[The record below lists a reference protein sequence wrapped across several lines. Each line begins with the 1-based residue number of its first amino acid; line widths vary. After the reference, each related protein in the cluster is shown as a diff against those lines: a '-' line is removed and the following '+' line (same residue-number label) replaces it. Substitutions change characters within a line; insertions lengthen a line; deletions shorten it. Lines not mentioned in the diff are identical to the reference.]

1 LKSYIIKIILF
12 FFLVL
17 SVFLSNI
24 IFEKYQVYINSK
36 ISNIAPLALKK
47 YYYKYRSK
55 NNDFPHLK
63 LIIPD
68 AGYDELKKNR
78 LTALHNENGKSL
90 LTKSIRKYVDS
101 KLIYN
106 GKVYNAKIRLKGLMK
121 GHWQDP
127 IKWSFKVKLKEGR
140 IFGLKKFGMMN
151 PVQRG
156 CINEWIFH
164 QFNYELNNKYL
175 KYEFIELSI
184 NDMFLGNYALEE
196 AFDTSKDFLKNED
209 VILKF
214 KLDEYYNKLRFD
226 SLPDCIEKYDYLHIP
241 ECLYE
246 KLEIVSYGNPDSL
259 EFNLAANLLSDFRFG
274 KLKTHQVFDI
284 KKLANYLSVTT
295 IMGNQHPLYLH
306 NVRILFNSKTKLLEL
321 IPYDLE
327 RYHLLSD
334 KEDYE
339 KFLPWKESRFMN
351 KFLKQMISD
360 SVFKKEYIK
369 VLSNV
374 VNSNLIELFFEKHR
388 KEVSTIRK
396 KLSSNCVE
404 LKIKLEDAMLL
415 NKTFIK
421 NNLFSK

>member
-1 LKSYIIKIILF
+1 MKSYIIKIVLF
-12 FFLVL
+12 LLLVI

-24 IFEKYQVYINSK
+24 IYEKYQVYINSK

-47 YYYKYRSK
+47 YYYKYRPK

-63 LIIPD
+63 IIIPNE
-68 AGYDELKKNR
+68 GYDELKKNR
-78 LTALHNENGKSL
+78 ISALINENGKSL

-101 KLIYN
+101 KLIYK
-106 GKVYNAKIRLKGLMK
+106 GKVCDAKIRLKGLMK

-140 IFGLKKFGMMN
+140 IFGLKKFGIMN

-164 QFNYELNNKYL
+164 KFNYELNNKYL

-184 NDMFLGNYALEE
+184 NDMFLGNYVLEE
-196 AFDTSKDFLKNED
+196 AFDTSKDSLKNED

-214 KLDEYYNKLRFD
+214 NLDDYFNKLRFD
-226 SLPDCIEKYDYLHIP
+226 SLPKCIEKYDYLHIP

-246 KLEIVSYGNPDSL
+246 KIEIVSYGNPDSL
-259 EFNLAANLLSDFRFG
+259 EFNFAANLLSDFRFG

-295 IMGNQHPLYLH
+295 LMGNQHPFYLH
-306 NVRILFNSKTKLLEL
+306 NVRILFNSKTKLLEI

-327 RYHLLSD
+327 RYHLLSN
-334 KEDYE
+334 KEAYE
-339 KFLPWKESRFMN
+339 EFLPWKKSRFMN
-351 KFLKQMISD
+351 KFLKQIMSD
-360 SVFKKEYIK
+360 SVFNKEYIK
-369 VLSNV
+369 VLYNI

-388 KEVSTIRK
+388 KEVSTIKK
-396 KLSSNCVE
+396 KLSSNCVDLE
-404 LKIKLEDAMLL
+404 IKLEDAMLI
-415 NKTFIK
+415 NKIFIK

>member
-1 LKSYIIKIILF
+1 MI
-12 FFLVL
+12 VAL
-17 SVFLSNI
+17 SLS
-24 IFEKYQVYINSK
+24 K
-36 ISNIAPLALKK
+36 
-47 YYYKYRSK
+47 R
-55 NNDFPHLK
+55 
-63 LIIPD
+63 
-68 AGYDELKKNR
+68 GYDELKKNR